1 MSILNFVTVTGV
13 EDDDKEDGDIEDDD
27 IEDDDI
33 EDDDGRCTS
42 DWCFIALEGKLA
54 SFNTK
59 DSGVEISF

>member
-33 EDDDGRCTS
+33 EDDDRRCTQ
-42 DWCFIALEGKLA
+42 
-54 SFNTK
+54 
-59 DSGVEISF
+59 V

>member
-33 EDDDGRCTS
+33 EDDDGRC
-42 DWCFIALEGKLA
+42 K
-54 SFNTK
+54 
-59 DSGVEISF
+59 

>member
-1 MSILNFVTVTGV
+1 MTGV

-42 DWCFIALEGKLA
+42 DWCVIAQRK
-54 SFNTK
+54 
-59 DSGVEISF
+59 ISEFQHKRFRS

>member
-1 MSILNFVTVTGV
+1 MTGV

-42 DWCFIALEGKLA
+42 DWCVIAQK
-54 SFNTK
+54 N
-59 DSGVEISF
+59 